1 MSKLSKV
8 LFVIWMVLAIACFIG
23 AFYVTPAFVRVI
35 GVLFGIVNLM
45 IIMSWGL
52 ATIQAIIE
60 KNKEK

>member
-1 MSKLSKV
+1 
-8 LFVIWMVLAIACFIG
+8 MVLAIACFIG

-45 IIMSWGL
+45 VIMSWGF